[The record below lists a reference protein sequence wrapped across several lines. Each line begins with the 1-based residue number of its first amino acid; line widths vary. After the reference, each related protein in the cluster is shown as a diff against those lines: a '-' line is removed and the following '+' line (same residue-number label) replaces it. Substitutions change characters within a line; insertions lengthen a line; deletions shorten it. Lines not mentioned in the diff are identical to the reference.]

1 MFQAGYGVGFGGPL
15 VLNRGDN
22 DRISI
27 DVLYF
32 TTVVVCLIG
41 SLSVFSLYA
50 FFFHEF
56 QLHAFQS
63 HLDKE
68 SKSAFQ
74 ARCNKKKKMA
84 AYVSRSFHWV
94 CLGWMNDLLGLQLPA
109 VAYASIAM
117 ILVLAMGVGIGVGY
131 EGLDFHEALYF
142 TVSTVQTSGLAAPK
156 EKPKSEVMCT
166 LLVVVGV
173 PTYAAFCSLLL
184 ERIVRPYTTRLRRK
198 MMRHRL
204 ASHDNSLLQS
214 IRPNRINSNQRIGF
228 PQGGDTAYGGGGRQ
242 QPAAALQEPD
252 MYNGN
257 FVTVSVPREKRG
269 RSASQIR
276 ATATTSEG
284 LIWAEYLEVE
294 LMRMGILELET
305 LQSVWENFCR
315 LENRSAH
322 AVT

>member
-1 MFQAGYGVGFGGPL
+1 
-15 VLNRGDN
+15 
-22 DRISI
+22 
-27 DVLYF
+27 
-32 TTVVVCLIG
+32 
-41 SLSVFSLYA
+41 
-50 FFFHEF
+50 
-56 QLHAFQS
+56 
-63 HLDKE
+63 
-68 SKSAFQ
+68 
-74 ARCNKKKKMA
+74 
-84 AYVSRSFHWV
+84 
-94 CLGWMNDLLGLQLPA
+94 
-109 VAYASIAM
+109 
-117 ILVLAMGVGIGVGY
+117 
-131 EGLDFHEALYF
+131 
-142 TVSTVQTSGLAAPK
+142 
-156 EKPKSEVMCT
+156 MCT

-214 IRPNRINSNQRIGF
+214 IRSNRINSNQRIGF